1 MKVFGPSRSGKNL
14 GYRREVQ
21 RRAREDA
28 ISGAADSPWQP
39 KEPPTSAQWRLP
51 VTGGTSSNGCRA
63 AASARPRKIRRSAVR
78 VGGGLLL
85 TALMV
90 LHASPALAALW
101 YENYDRAEKAMA
113 AEDWAR
119 AVELLEQA
127 IAQEGESGVDKRTYG
142 LNFIN
147 YFPYLQLGIAHY
159 NLGNYDAAVTALER
173 EEQLGAI
180 AGAQGEMQQLRE
192 FRDLAQQALTAA
204 ADEARN
210 REVSESLARAS
221 TFEAQGQLADALT
234 EVNKALAIDGE
245 NAEANAAATRLQAAI
260 GAEQERRDRQDRF
273 DSLLARGRQ
282 LLDQQQFDEA
292 AGVLTQATQLDPASS
307 AAQSLLEEA
316 QSGLT
321 AQLQA
326 EQDAE
331 TRRTTI
337 VDGLRNARRLEGEG
351 QFAQAIQELQSVLA
365 LDPQNREAIDLQQR
379 LLVAQEEF
387 AANET
392 RNETVLSLLRE
403 ATQDLAAGEF
413 ERSLSLVSRA
423 LSIDPLS
430 PDAVRLL
437 QQVQRQFRIQVGAAG
452 ASPLPPM
459 IAFHDDRRAAG
470 RGDDDTKIEFVSY
483 PNFLLNGAI
492 HSNSSLAVLQY
503 TVGDTAVDLLG
514 GEVQLL
520 ADGKY
525 MTQFQVD
532 RMLSAGLSKFA
543 ILATDS
549 EGKSTQREYAVRY
562 RVPFYLA
569 TWFYGV
575 LLAVA
580 VAVAATLIVRH
591 EVERRKKL
599 KRRFNPYIAGAPIL
613 KDEQYFGR
621 DDLMERVL
629 QTVHNN
635 SILLYGE
642 RRIGKTSFQH
652 RLKKRLRELNDPR
665 FQFYPVYID
674 LQGIP
679 ETKFFA
685 TLAHDVFDE
694 LGPLLHGVEPSPALH
709 GDAQYGYRDL
719 VRDIRSVLDA
729 LNNAAPKRAKLVLL
743 IDEVD
748 ELNNYDPR
756 VNQRLR
762 SLFMKGFAEDLVAV
776 VSGVG
781 IKKGWESEG
790 SPWYNFFEE
799 IQVKPLQPKEATEL
813 IEHPIRGVF
822 KLDDGVADRI
832 ISLTDSR
839 PYLIQK
845 LCVELVNRAHEGK
858 RRKITVAD
866 VESVGPPTE
875 V

>member
-1 MKVFGPSRSGKNL
+1 
-14 GYRREVQ
+14 
-21 RRAREDA
+21 
-28 ISGAADSPWQP
+28 
-39 KEPPTSAQWRLP
+39 
-51 VTGGTSSNGCRA
+51 
-63 AASARPRKIRRSAVR
+63 
-78 VGGGLLL
+78 LL
-85 TALMV
+85 TAAIVFL
-90 LHASPALAALW
+90 ASPAFAALW

-119 AVELLEQA
+119 AVELLEEA

-173 EEQLGAI
+173 EEQVGAI
-180 AGAQGEMQQLRE
+180 AAAQGELQQLRQ
-192 FRDLAQQALTAA
+192 FRDLAQQALAAA

-234 EVNKALAIDGE
+234 EVNKALAIDPE
-245 NAEANAAATRLQAAI
+245 HAEANAVMTRLQTAI
-260 GAEQERRDRQDRF
+260 AAEQDRRDREERF
-273 DSLLARGRQ
+273 DSLVAQGRQ
-282 LLDQQQFDEA
+282 LLDQGQYGEA
-292 AGVLTQATQLDPASS
+292 AGFLRQATQLDPAS
-307 AAQSLLEEA
+307 ATAQSLLEQA

-321 AQLQA
+321 AQLRA

-337 VDGLRNARRLEGEG
+337 ADGLRNARRLEGEG
-351 QFAQAIQELQSVLA
+351 QFGQAIQELQAVLA
-365 LDPQNREAIDLQQR
+365 LDPQNRDAIDLQQR
-379 LLVAQEEF
+379 LLVAQDEL

-392 RNETVLSLLRE
+392 RNASVQSLLDGADQE
-403 ATQDLAAGEF
+403 LNAGDF

-423 LSIDPLS
+423 LSIDPLNR
-430 PDAVRLL
+430 DAVSML
-437 QQVQRQFRIQVGAAG
+437 QRVQRQFRRQVGAVG
-452 ASPLPPM
+452 ASPLPPWV
-459 IAFHDDRRAAG
+459 AFLDDRREPG
-470 RGDDDTKIEFVSY
+470 RREEDPKVEVVAY
-483 PNFLLNGAI
+483 PNFTLNGAVY
-492 HSNSSLAVLQY
+492 SSTALAVLQY
-503 TVGDTAVDLLG
+503 VVDDAVTDLLG
-514 GEVQLL
+514 SQSRLL
-520 ADGKY
+520 ADGQY
-525 MTQFQVD
+525 MTPFQLE
-532 RMLSAGLSKFA
+532 RNLSAGLSKLG
-543 ILATDS
+543 IVATDT
-549 EGKSTQREYAVRY
+549 EGKTARFEYAVRY
-562 RVPFYLA
+562 RVPFYQA
-569 TWFYGV
+569 RWFYGV
-575 LLAVA
+575 LLLVA
-580 VAVAATLIVRH
+580 VAVAATLFARH

-613 KDEQYFGR
+613 QDAQYFGR

-679 ETKFFA
+679 ESKFFA

-694 LGPLLHGVEPSPALH
+694 LGPLLDGVEPSPALH

-719 VRDIRSVLDA
+719 VRDIRSVLEA
-729 LNNAAPKRAKLVLL
+729 LNSAAPKRAKLVLL

-799 IQVKPLQPKEATEL
+799 IQVKPLNTKEAAEL
-813 IEHPIRGVF
+813 IERPIQGVF

-832 ISLTDSR
+832 ISMTDSR

-845 LCVELVNRAHEGK
+845 LCVELVNRAHEEK

-875 V
+875 A